1 MKSAVGA
8 LAFPTVV
15 VDLSGLTLS
24 WLKDQSGQKDTCG
37 QVLEEEI
44 ITRAPERAPDV
55 RLDARPVNSESRFVN
70 AVDHFHPEGMGG
82 GGRSRAQS
90 G

>member
-1 MKSAVGA
+1 MEVGR
-8 LAFPTVV
+8 
-15 VDLSGLTLS
+15 
-24 WLKDQSGQKDTCG
+24 KTCG

-55 RLDARPVNSESRFVN
+55 RLDARPVNSESWFVN

-82 GGRSRAQS
+82 GGGGVVGLNRAE
-90 G
+90 GRPVLCGAGI